1 MRLYFLKTFT
11 LLLLLFSLC
20 ANGSNLSDDAKNR
33 GINEVCQSYLSQI
46 EKSFNLNGLNITFA
60 HPKNPSLLPSLHV
73 SSQIYNNGSSSF
85 SATLMPNGDYCYLSV
100 VMVTLINN
108 QSCFEIAQ
116 IKSEAENL
124 QLSSYADGK
133 FIILTPQDNSFQTI
147 LSSINENACTI
158 TESRMMWPGR

>member
-11 LLLLLFSLC
+11 LLILLFSLG

-60 HPKNPSLLPSLHV
+60 HPENPSLLPSLHI
-73 SSQIYNNGSSSF
+73 SSQRYNNGSSSF
-85 SATLMPNGDYCYLSV
+85 SATLMPDDDYCYLST

-108 QSCFEIAQ
+108 QSCTEIAQ
-116 IKSEAENL
+116 IKSETENL
-124 QLSSYADGK
+124 QLSSYSDDK

-147 LSSINENACTI
+147 LSSINENTCTM

>member
-11 LLLLLFSLC
+11 LLILLFSLG
-20 ANGSNLSDDAKNR
+20 AIGSNLSDDAKNR

-60 HPKNPSLLPSLHV
+60 HPENTSLLPSLHI
-73 SSQIYNNGSSSF
+73 SSQRYNNGSSSF
-85 SATLMPNGDYCYLSV
+85 SATLMPDDDYCYLST

-108 QSCFEIAQ
+108 QSCYEIAQ

-124 QLSSYADGK
+124 QLSSYADGE
-133 FIILTPQDNSFQTI
+133 FIMLKASVTGY
-147 LSSINENACTI
+147 
-158 TESRMMWPGR
+158 MMTHYELIELEISQAD